1 MNLNTIST
9 WVSKANKWKWSLLM
23 KWFLFLGSFQI
34 SVIMIKVMISKIRVW
49 HSLLWYTQK
58 PNGLICCLFCVSFC
72 TRQWKNSLV
81 QDYFGLLIRFCTREC
96 VPQEYKIMTWGEPA
110 PLWYHDKKNLKI
122 HLNHFWIPVMLFH
135 QNWLM

>member
-23 KWFLFLGSFQI
+23 KWFLFIGSFQI

-58 PNGLICCLFCVSFC
+58 PNGLICSLLVSFC

-81 QDYFGLLIRFCTREC
+81 QDYLGFWLDFVQEN
-96 VPQEYKIMTWGEPA
+96 VPPRVQNHALGEPA
-110 PLWYHDKKNLKI
+110 PLWYNDKKNLKI
-122 HLNHFWIPVMLFH
+122 HLNHFWIPVMMFH